1 MNIYVD
7 IGSSEEFKL
16 TRALLI
22 YGKNNYDSIPYR
34 HPFVS
39 LHEVFHDDS
48 GARLGEGQLATPR
61 ILTDLIA
68 QLGKSVPI
76 EILPERVLVRV
87 PEMIVWWAPTL
98 VRPMFF
104 SDRGPDEAVEKSVK
118 GLNGKL
124 YPHPPLV
131 FKVQGTRLWVRALS
145 DNKRPTANTELFMA
159 PYWNCYEDGNV
170 CTGSMRIPRA
180 KSIDALESW
189 ERSFFQSEFTHALAN
204 QKPTRF
210 PGGLLAMWKALTGKK
225 RFPVRY
231 LAPVTQTLASF
242 VITHEHKIRNRRP
255 AE

>member
-7 IGSSEEFKL
+7 IGSSEDFKL

-22 YGKNNYDSIPYR
+22 YGKNSYDSIPYR
-34 HPFVS
+34 HPFVT
-39 LHEVFHDDS
+39 LHDVFHDDH

-61 ILTDLIA
+61 ILTELVT
-68 QLGKSVPI
+68 QLGKALPI

-87 PEMIVWWAPTL
+87 PEMIVWWTPAL

-104 SDRGPDEAVEKSVK
+104 SDRDSDEAVR
-118 GLNGKL
+118 GLNAKT

-131 FKVQGTRLWVRALS
+131 FKAHGTHLWVRALTE
-145 DNKRPTANTELFMA
+145 NKRPSPNSALFMA

-180 KSIDALESW
+180 KSISAFDSW
-189 ERSFFQSEFTHALAN
+189 EQSFFRSEFTHAIGT
-204 QKPTRF
+204 QKRTQF
-210 PGGLLAMWKALTGKK
+210 PGGLPAMWKALAGKK
-225 RFPVRY
+225 SFPVRY
-231 LAPVTQTLASF
+231 LAPAPETLATF
-242 VITHEHKIRNRRP
+242 VTTHDHKPRNRRA

>member
-7 IGSSEEFKL
+7 IGSSEDFKL

-34 HPFVS
+34 HPFVT

-61 ILTDLIA
+61 VLTALVT
-68 QLGKSVPI
+68 QLGKPLPI

-87 PEMIVWWAPTL
+87 PEMIVWWTPAIL
-98 VRPMFF
+98 RPMFF
-104 SDRGPDEAVEKSVK
+104 SDRGSDESVNE
-118 GLNGKL
+118 LNAKIF
-124 YPHPPLV
+124 PHPALV
-131 FKVQGTRLWVRALS
+131 FKVYGTRLWVRALS
-145 DNKRPTANTELFMA
+145 ENVRPARNAALFTA

-180 KSIDALESW
+180 QSIDVVGSW
-189 ERSFFQSEFTHALAN
+189 EQSFFHSEFTHALGH
-204 QKPTRF
+204 QRSTRF
-210 PGGLLAMWKALTGKK
+210 PGGLLAMWNALAGKK

-231 LAPVTQTLASF
+231 LSPAAQTLESF
-242 VITHEHKIRNRRP
+242 VTTNDHKLRHRRP

>member
-7 IGSSEEFKL
+7 IGSSQDFKL

-34 HPFVS
+34 HPFVT
-39 LHEVFHDDS
+39 LHEVFHDDR

-61 ILTDLIA
+61 ILTDLVS
-68 QLGKSVPI
+68 QLGSPLPI

-87 PEMIVWWAPTL
+87 PEMIVWWTPAC

-104 SDRGPDEAVEKSVK
+104 SDRGSDEGMKE
-118 GLNGKL
+118 LNAKT
-124 YPHPPLV
+124 YPHPALV
-131 FKVQGTRLWVRALS
+131 FKAHGTRLRVRALRE
-145 DNKRPTANTELFMA
+145 NKRPTANTVLFMA

-180 KSIDALESW
+180 KSVDAINSW
-189 ERSFFQSEFTHALAN
+189 ERSFFQSEFTHAVGS
-204 QKPTRF
+204 QKGTRF
-210 PGGLLAMWKALTGKK
+210 PGGLLAMWRALARKR

-231 LAPVTQTLASF
+231 LAPTTQTLSTF
-242 VITHEHKIRNRRP
+242 VTSHDHKGRNQRP
-255 AE
+255 TE